1 MSRIDVSQYLLRKF
15 AVKIKISLFQGWINS
30 KEQQGHKFNLRI
42 NTVLLWIKK
51 KTRTRK
57 TLMNSEIGEKSK
69 NAQH

>member
-51 KTRTRK
+51 NK
-57 TLMNSEIGEKSK
+57 LEQEKLSWIVR
-69 NAQH
+69 